1 MSIGNWALRSKG
13 PRLGSSEAVIVKVM
27 VLGLRGI
34 PDVQGGVESHA
45 QQLYPRLVDLGCQV
59 EVIVRSPF
67 VPKDV
72 REYAGVKLR
81 RIWSPTKSGIEALVH
96 SFLGTAYAI
105 VKRPDVLHVHA
116 VGPAIVA
123 PLARLFGLTVV
134 MTHHGPDYDREK
146 WGGFARFILRSGER
160 FGALASQGRIA
171 VSNGIRSSLVEAFGK
186 PTTYI
191 PNGVEIPGPVLDSD
205 FVRALGATPGQYVL
219 QVSRLVPEK
228 RQLDLIDAFRR
239 ARLPG
244 WKLILAGALTEDA
257 YCERVRAAAAEA
269 GSDVILAGFV
279 IGRRLAQLFAHAG
292 LFVLPSSHE
301 GLPIALL
308 EALSYGVPALA
319 SAIPANLE
327 VKLPESSYFELGNT
341 IELAEKL
348 QRSAGSAA
356 DGQARE
362 ARIERVRRIYDW
374 DRIARETLQVYENAC
389 LL

>member
-1 MSIGNWALRSKG
+1 M
-13 PRLGSSEAVIVKVM
+13 KVM

-72 REYAGVKLR
+72 HEYAGVKLR

-228 RQLDLIDAFRR
+228 RQLDLIEAFRR

-257 YCERVRAAAAEA
+257 YCARVRAAATEA

-279 IGRRLAQLFAHAG
+279 KGSRLAQLFAHAG

-327 VKLPESSYFELGNT
+327 VELPEESYFQLGNT
-341 IELAEKL
+341 VELADKL

-356 DGQARE
+356 DGEARE
-362 ARIERVRRIYDW
+362 ARVDRVRRRYDW
-374 DRIARETLQVYENAC
+374 DRIARETLQVYQDARWI
-389 LL
+389 